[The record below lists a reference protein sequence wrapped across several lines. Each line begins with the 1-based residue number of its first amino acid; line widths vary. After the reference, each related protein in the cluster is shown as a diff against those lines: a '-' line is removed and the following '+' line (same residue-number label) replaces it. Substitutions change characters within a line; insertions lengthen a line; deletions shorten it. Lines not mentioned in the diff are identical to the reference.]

1 MAPTSRGSPRLR
13 AGVIASTACRNS
25 SGRLPRCIGEHQPRR
40 EAVRFNPCLAVLA
53 SDVPGEGSDRRLR
66 CLLRWAA
73 VVFQRAGDAD
83 APPRTTLRLG
93 TGKQSSG
100 RTGPASS
107 KPQPMSELRNH
118 PRKLTPNS
126 ATFTRTGQSSPFVS
140 SKRRLRRMPTA
151 CWLCN
156 LVWTIPVEIVQI
168 YIAISVAWGPSG
180 GEVVRELTNRSPGLT
195 PSGRVDA
202 VRGGSSFVAAHW
214 GDEAP
219 DAVGDGCSGNF
230 GLR

>member
-1 MAPTSRGSPRLR
+1 MRPSTQSTWPVIHSDRSEKRNAAMAPTSRGSPRLR

-100 RTGPASS
+100 RTGPPSS

-126 ATFTRTGQSSPFVS
+126 ATSTRTEHHPLRQPSSWMTGIGYRTARRPPLSVS
-140 SKRRLRRMPTA
+140 CSNTA
-151 CWLCN
+151 ATTC
-156 LVWTIPVEIVQI
+156 
-168 YIAISVAWGPSG
+168 
-180 GEVVRELTNRSPGLT
+180 
-195 PSGRVDA
+195 
-202 VRGGSSFVAAHW
+202 SS
-214 GDEAP
+214 
-219 DAVGDGCSGNF
+219 S
-230 GLR
+230 

>member
-1 MAPTSRGSPRLR
+1 MRPSTQSTWPVIHSDRSEKRNAAMAPTSRGSPRLR

-126 ATFTRTGQSSPFVS
+126 ATFTRTGQ
-140 SKRRLRRMPTA
+140 RLRRRRRRRQQQPGDHPPSA
-151 CWLCN
+151 LSR
-156 LVWTIPVEIVQI
+156 PVEDCDG
-168 YIAISVAWGPSG
+168 YPALAGTRNSALDDPSA
-180 GEVVRELTNRSPGLT
+180 
-195 PSGRVDA
+195 GR
-202 VRGGSSFVAAHW
+202 
-214 GDEAP
+214 P
-219 DAVGDGCSGNF
+219 D
-230 GLR
+230 